1 MERAASLDAA
11 FAARLFDL
19 LSTIEASAVIGLA
32 KSRVRGLGEQ
42 LAFACAALGAAEAV
56 AALETSATTHLSVP
70 VVASPAGH
78 REVSLELPFE
88 GTLLSHVLGGGS
100 TYAVS
105 LEPGD
110 EMVAPIRPLLEA
122 EPAAALV
129 VPIRLGDRTVGGVAF
144 FSHEGPFPD
153 PAVEMAERFS
163 EVVGLTAEAFFT
175 ERMLFELFASC
186 LPELLGKDGAT
197 SLPDKVL
204 SFLRGVRVSPVYQ
217 TRLALA
223 LSIGRLTS
231 RSATEAR
238 LATRVLDA
246 FEGYLTTLEGGGGGG
261 DGGMF

>member
-19 LSTIEASAVIGLA
+19 LSTVEASAVIGLA

-42 LAFACAALGAAEAV
+42 LAFACSALRASEAV
-56 AALETSATTHLSVP
+56 AALETSATTHLAVP
-70 VVASPAGH
+70 VVASPSGH

-88 GTLLSHVLGGGS
+88 GTVLSHVLGGGS
-100 TYAVS
+100 TYALT
-105 LEPGD
+105 LEPSD
-110 EMVAPIRPLLEA
+110 ELVAPLRPLLEA
-122 EPAAALV
+122 EPVAALV

-144 FSHEGPFPD
+144 LSHEGPFAEE
-153 PAVEMAERFS
+153 AVEMAERFS

-186 LPELLGKDGAT
+186 LPELLGKDAAT
-197 SLPDKVL
+197 ALPDKVMA
-204 SFLRGVRVSPVYQ
+204 FLRSVRVSPVYQ

-246 FEGYLTTLEGGGGGG
+246 FEGYVTALEGGGG
-261 DGGMF
+261 DGGGSF